1 MILEQ
6 GISVRKIIGLLA
18 VVFCVS
24 VQAQKIG
31 VVDINQVMANT
42 KETAEIKKQLE
53 TKYRPKEQSLVEL
66 QNNIQEEMK
75 KLQRD
80 NTILTDEQK
89 QKMQQ
94 DIIAKRKDFEEK
106 ARNFQQEVNQAQ
118 NAAMQKLFNKV
129 KGIVDSVAKS
139 EKYDLILQ
147 KEAVQFSASDAND
160 ITPKVIAKLK

>member
-1 MILEQ
+1 
-6 GISVRKIIGLLA
+6 
-18 VVFCVS
+18 
-24 VQAQKIG
+24 
-31 VVDINQVMANT
+31 
-42 KETAEIKKQLE
+42 
-53 TKYRPKEQSLVEL
+53 LVEL
-66 QNNIQEEMK
+66 QNNIQEDMK

-80 NTILTDEQK
+80 NTILTDDQK

-129 KGIVDSVAKS
+129 KGVVDSVAKS